1 MDFDSLQIIAC
12 QTYHR
17 TLTPRINSVYLS
29 ESLKR
34 SKILKSFQKVQML
47 KMFKQERINNVDR
60 SKYSTSFYIISIDWP
75 DRAHCSKN
83 YSSNKK
89 VTQWIIKCLST

>member
-1 MDFDSLQIIAC
+1 
-12 QTYHR
+12 
-17 TLTPRINSVYLS
+17 
-29 ESLKR
+29 
-34 SKILKSFQKVQML
+34 ML